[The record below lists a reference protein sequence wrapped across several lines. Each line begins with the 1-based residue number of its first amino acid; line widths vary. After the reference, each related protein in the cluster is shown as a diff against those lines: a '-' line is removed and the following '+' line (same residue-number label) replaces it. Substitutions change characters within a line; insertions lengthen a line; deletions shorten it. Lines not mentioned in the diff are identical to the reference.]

1 MLVPV
6 LSPSGSWFCEG
17 TYVSA
22 ECVVDPIEKVTV
34 LLESRLCVAVF
45 ESDSVLRSRGHGG
58 AGRDRNETERH
69 GQYLFHDGLI

>member
-34 LLESRLCVAVF
+34 LLESRLGVAVF
-45 ESDSVLRSRGHGG
+45 ESDSFLRGCGHGRTSG
-58 AGRDRNETERH
+58 AQNETQRQA
-69 GQYLFHDGLI
+69 GIFLRTD